1 MNCPF
6 TNYVMNLRLRKKVR
20 VILTLCLSLTFI
32 CVSCALKLIT
42 AIVQWCKTS
51 QRYVEVKNV
60 ALHVKINQTHQDI
73 EIVSTSLA
81 TSGKYFWTPK
91 LT

>member
-1 MNCPF
+1 MPQFNI
-6 TNYVMNLRLRKKVR
+6 Y
-20 VILTLCLSLTFI
+20 LCELCI
-32 CVSCALKLIT
+32 
-42 AIVQWCKTS
+42 KTG

-73 EIVSTSLA
+73 EIVSTSLSTA
-81 TSGKYFWTPK
+81 GKYFWTPK